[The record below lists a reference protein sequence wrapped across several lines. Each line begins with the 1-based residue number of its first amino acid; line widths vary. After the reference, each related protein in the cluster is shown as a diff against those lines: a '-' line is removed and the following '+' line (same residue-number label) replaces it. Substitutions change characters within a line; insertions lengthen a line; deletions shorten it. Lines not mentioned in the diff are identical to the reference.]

1 MHCVFEGPHTD
12 DSIRMVK
19 RITGRMETIS
29 GQVLLVEIMSITG
42 SPGKICYLC
51 SIPHCSK
58 PSEEHTFNVHEI
70 QADGIRAAQWVR
82 IKPNRGGS
90 FNLYL
95 REVFC
100 VVEQTNTEIRTSV
113 ASAPPAAKCL
123 HTPPPASLHIMHET
137 AAR

>member
-1 MHCVFEGPHTD
+1 
-12 DSIRMVK
+12 MVK

-70 QADGIRAAQWVR
+70 QADGNRLGISEIPSSSDGQDHSRSTMGKNKA
-82 IKPNRGGS
+82 KPGRK
-90 FNLYL
+90 F
-95 REVFC
+95 
-100 VVEQTNTEIRTSV
+100 
-113 ASAPPAAKCL
+113 
-123 HTPPPASLHIMHET
+123 
-137 AAR
+137 